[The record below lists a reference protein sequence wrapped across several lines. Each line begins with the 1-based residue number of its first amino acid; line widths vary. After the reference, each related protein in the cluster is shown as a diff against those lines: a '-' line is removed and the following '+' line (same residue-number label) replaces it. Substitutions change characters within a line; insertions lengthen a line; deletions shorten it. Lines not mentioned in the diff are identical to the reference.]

1 MPEMDGYEATREI
14 RKMEEQY
21 GGGLHIPII
30 AVSGH
35 DHGSREAI
43 ETIQAGMD
51 AFMEKHLNHDQ
62 LAKVIREI
70 TKQGMGSLN

>member
-1 MPEMDGYEATREI
+1 MPEMNGYEATREI
-14 RKMEEQY
+14 RKMEEKY

-35 DHGSREAI
+35 DHGSTEAR

-51 AFMEKHLNHDQ
+51 AFLEKNLNHDQ

-70 TKQGMGSLN
+70 TSKVWAL

>member
-14 RKMEEQY
+14 RKMEEKY
-21 GGGLHIPII
+21 GAGLHIPII

-35 DHGSREAI
+35 DHGSTEAI
-43 ETIQAGMD
+43 KTIEAGMD
-51 AFMEKHLNHDQ
+51 AFLEKNLNHDQ

-70 TKQGMGSLN
+70 TSKVWAL